1 MACKEECLEALDY
14 LQCDI
19 YNTETLKYC
28 VTTLEQLI
36 EDHFKLE
43 EHTINFKHF
52 KLHKDSTLTKWN
64 KDDLIE
70 YIHTLYNNF
79 KGADLDFSYALN
91 YINSLQNEIYRLENQ
106 IHVLNRAYEQKQE
119 RLDELEKQHMKLL
132 LQWGKDD
139 NKPLKFEDMK
149 DGMWVWDDRLKACF
163 LIKAIKPNTHWNIV
177 IYTNYLTDTFEKIEF
192 EEGRFYPLIKAM
204 EGYKNG

>member
-52 KLHKDSTLTKWN
+52 KLPKDSTLTKWN

-119 RLDELEKQHMKLL
+119 RLDELEEQHMKLL
-132 LQWGKDD
+132 LQWGKSD
-139 NKPLKFEDMK
+139 NPPLKFEDLK
-149 DGMWVWDDRLKACF
+149 EGMWVWDNKNKLYVQIEEDF
-163 LIKAIKPNTHWNIV
+163 DEGNGNI
-177 IYTNYLTDTFEKIEF
+177 ILRYYEDSYNSNCERTKFKEN
-192 EEGRFYPLIKAM
+192 RFYRY
-204 EGYKNG
+204 EVQS

>member
-1 MACKEECLEALDY
+1 MSLRKKECLEALDY

-52 KLHKDSTLTKWN
+52 KLPKDSTLTKWN

-132 LQWGKDD
+132 LQWGKGD

-149 DGMWVWDDRLKACF
+149 EGMWVWD
-163 LIKAIKPNTHWNIV
+163 NIV
-177 IYTNYLTDTFEKIEF
+177 KEYFEIFKLDESESGKTLYVFSHPVIFKKFKEN
-192 EEGRFYPLIKAM
+192 RFYKHEVISY
-204 EGYKNG
+204 E